1 MVVEVDY
8 NEDIVPHDFF
18 SEPSIQYYYIASPSK
33 DIPIPEV
40 CQVKEKFFSD
50 YTQIMQNIQKS
61 YSKQGRTANRL
72 MTTLTGFT
80 FTTTSRRT
88 GEANPLSDY
97 VYKSLKE
104 SLEDVFGSM
113 G

>member
-1 MVVEVDY
+1 
-8 NEDIVPHDFF
+8 
-18 SEPSIQYYYIASPSK
+18 
-33 DIPIPEV
+33 
-40 CQVKEKFFSD
+40 
-50 YTQIMQNIQKS
+50 MQNIQKS